1 MVRHEEK
8 LHKRGTAVG
17 VLDSGF
23 LPPKKSQMLI
33 KNQFERNTTKAF
45 LCFYDDR
52 EIRIHHQR
60 SMACRRRNLLRHESV
75 GLLVKG

>member
-23 LPPKKSQMLI
+23 LPPKKSQDTNEPIRKITQQNRILQGGFAGSSSDAQNVSSVVARRM
-33 KNQFERNTTKAF
+33 
-45 LCFYDDR
+45 
-52 EIRIHHQR
+52 EIRR
-60 SMACRRRNLLRHESV
+60 AAKS
-75 GLLVKG
+75 